1 MHYIQAVFLIFFIR
15 LKLNKKLV
23 FWICFATLC
32 NIISKKG
39 KNMNNKNLTSEKQ
52 KELEFSKWNLLFHIS
67 CGFVLTMP
75 AGLVLCIST
84 QDPKPKNMIP
94 AAIWSAVLGIFGAY
108 DIYKNAKS
116 HIQLKKKYEN
126 QRQ

>member
-1 MHYIQAVFLIFFIR
+1 
-15 LKLNKKLV
+15 
-23 FWICFATLC
+23 
-32 NIISKKG
+32 
-39 KNMNNKNLTSEKQ
+39 MNDKNLMTEEKQ
-52 KELEFSKWNLLFHIS
+52 KELELSKWKLLFHIS
-67 CGFVLTMP
+67 CGFVFAVP
-75 AGLVLCIST
+75 AGVVLYIST

>member
-1 MHYIQAVFLIFFIR
+1 
-15 LKLNKKLV
+15 
-23 FWICFATLC
+23 
-32 NIISKKG
+32 
-39 KNMNNKNLTSEKQ
+39 MNDKNLMTEEKQ
-52 KELEFSKWNLLFHIS
+52 KELELSKWKLLFHIS
-67 CGFVLTMP
+67 CGFVFTVP
-75 AGLVLCIST
+75 AGVVLYIST

-94 AAIWSAVLGIFGAY
+94 AAIWSAALGIFSAY